1 MVQTSRKQL
10 WSACLGNFFEHYDT
24 ALFGFLSPFLALLIF
39 PKEEPLTALIL
50 TYAIIPLGMLA
61 RPLGSLVFGYIG
73 DVYGRGYALF
83 LTLAGMSFVSGCIAF
98 TPTYL
103 QVGLLAP
110 IIFLLGRSLQNFLAA
125 GETMGGAIFLL
136 ENSPRKHHDLL
147 SSLYSASTMGGHLLA
162 SLGVF
167 LLSTYNVIEP
177 GWRFLYLCGCV
188 TALFGCMLRR
198 SSTTVQAP
206 VKFSQTLTNL
216 KEIFWTYRKPLLCI
230 IVVSGFAHANYSMAL
245 VLMNGFVP
253 LVSPLTKTEVMQ
265 INTYLLVFDFC
276 ALPFFGWLASK
287 LPRERMMLAASLGVA
302 LFSMPLLL
310 ALQGSSWTS
319 VIGIRAVF
327 VVFGVA
333 FFAPFHAWAQQLIPP
348 TCRYAVI
355 SLGYALGSQLLGSPT
370 AALAL
375 WCFQKTGMVSSV
387 SWYWITLAI
396 ASSCTIM
403 LAARASKFQIFGEGV
418 SKVPEKSAYGSA

>member
-1 MVQTSRKQL
+1 MTTTSRTQL
-10 WSACLGNFFEHYDT
+10 WNACLGNLFEHYDT
-24 ALFGFLSPFLALLIF
+24 ALFGFLSPFLAPLIF
-39 PKEEPLTALIL
+39 PEQEPITALIL

-73 DVYGRGYALF
+73 DVYGRKYALF
-83 LTLAGMSFVSGCIAF
+83 LTLAGMSFVSGCIALS
-98 TPTYL
+98 PTYL
-103 QVGLLAP
+103 QTGILAP
-110 IIFLLGRSLQNFLAA
+110 IIFCLGRALQNFLAA

-136 ENSPRKHHDLL
+136 ENSSENRHDLL
-147 SSLYSASTMGGHLLA
+147 SSFYSASTMGGHLLA

-167 LLSTYNVIEP
+167 LLSHYDAIDP

-188 TALFGCMLRR
+188 TALFGCMIRR
-198 SSTTVQAP
+198 SPYSVQSC
-206 VKFSQTLTNL
+206 VKFSQTLANL
-216 KEIFWTYRKPLLCI
+216 KAMFWTYRKPLLF
-230 IVVSGFAHANYSMAL
+230 IVISSGFAHANYSIAL
-245 VLMNGFVP
+245 VLMNGFIP
-253 LVSPLTKTEVMQ
+253 LVSTLSKTEVMK
-265 INTYLLVFDFC
+265 INTYLLIFDFC

-287 LPRERMMLAASLGVA
+287 IPREKLMLSASLGVV

-310 ALQGSSWTS
+310 SLEGASLVG
-319 VIGIRAVF
+319 VIGARIVF
-327 VVFGVA
+327 VIFGVA

-387 SWYWITLAI
+387 SWYWIVLAV
-396 ASSCTIM
+396 ASSLSIM
-403 LAARASKFQIFGEGV
+403 VTLRSRNKSQILERI
-418 SKVPEKSAYGSA
+418 